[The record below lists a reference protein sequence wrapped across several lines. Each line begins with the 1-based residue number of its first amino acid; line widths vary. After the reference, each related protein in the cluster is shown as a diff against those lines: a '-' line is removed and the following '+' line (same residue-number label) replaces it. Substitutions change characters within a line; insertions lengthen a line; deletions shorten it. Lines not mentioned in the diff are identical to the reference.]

1 MAREEDLRRDPNWN
15 HLEDRPGMPNKKI
28 SPAENKMPPAL
39 AQGSGQSEANR
50 FVSNKI
56 VVSNY
61 DLMSL
66 HWMARR
72 YADGRSSYS
81 PGLFNG
87 ITRKL
92 IEAGAELKAPLF
104 ARDGMGRRYDG
115 LTSEQAAEAEA
126 DMPRGFVPEADERLK
141 DAFEALEE
149 LLPADWRDG
158 TMDHMPGVAKARM
171 VLSGCRPS
179 KEPSE

>member
-1 MAREEDLRRDPNWN
+1 MTTF
-15 HLEDRPGMPNKKI
+15 
-28 SPAENKMPPAL
+28 PAENKTAPSP
-39 AQGSGQSEANR
+39 AQGNAQSEANR
-50 FVSNKI
+50 FVGNNI

-92 IEAGAELKAPLF
+92 IAAGAELKAPLF
-104 ARDGMGRRYDG
+104 ARDGMGRRYDR
-115 LTSEQAAEAEA
+115 LTPEQADEAEA

-141 DAFEALEE
+141 DAIEAIEE
-149 LLPADWRDG
+149 LLGEGDAWRDG
-158 TMDHMPGVAKARM
+158 TMDHMPGVAKARR
-171 VLSGCRPS
+171 VLSAHCPS
-179 KEPSE
+179 KADDAGGNEP